1 VSRLFFAALLAVAV
15 LCTFVAGVS
24 FGSEPIA
31 FGDVLAT
38 LGLRLGFLEAA
49 ILQPGVEEIVWD
61 LRLPRVILAGL
72 VGGGLA
78 VIGVAMQALVRN
90 PLAEPYILGVSSGA
104 STGASL
110 FYLGFL
116 PPLMS
121 KALSMP
127 LAAFIGALAAM
138 TIVYLVARSG
148 SSMHT
153 GRLLL
158 AGVAVSA
165 LLAAT
170 TSFITYASPD
180 PHRVRAV
187 LFWMLG
193 SFSAARWD
201 LLALPAFASVGGCL
215 VLVAL
220 ARALDALLL
229 GDEPAL
235 SLGITVESTKKLL
248 ILITAFTTGS
258 LVSVSGIIGFVGLII
273 PHAVRLISGVTHR
286 RLVPVSYAVGAVFL
300 VWADLA
306 ARALIPHE
314 ELPVGILTAIC
325 GVPFFLVLLRS
336 SKQVFA

>member
-1 VSRLFFAALLAVAV
+1 VRGLLFSVLPAGAV

-31 FGDVLAT
+31 FADVLAT
-38 LGLRLGFLEAA
+38 LGLRLGLAEGA
-49 ILQPGVEEIVWD
+49 ILPPGVEEIVWD

-90 PLAEPYILGVSSGA
+90 PLAEPYILGVSAGA

-116 PPLMS
+116 PPLIS

-148 SSMHT
+148 SSMNT

-220 ARALDALLL
+220 SRALDALLL

-248 ILITAFTTGS
+248 IVITAFTTGS

-273 PHAVRLISGVTHR
+273 PHAVRLISGATHR

-325 GVPFFLVLLRS
+325 GVPFFLVLLRG

>member
-1 VSRLFFAALLAVAV
+1 
-15 LCTFVAGVS
+15 
-24 FGSEPIA
+24 
-31 FGDVLAT
+31 
-38 LGLRLGFLEAA
+38 
-49 ILQPGVEEIVWD
+49 
-61 LRLPRVILAGL
+61 
-72 VGGGLA
+72 
-78 VIGVAMQALVRN
+78 
-90 PLAEPYILGVSSGA
+90 
-104 STGASL
+104 
-110 FYLGFL
+110 
-116 PPLMS
+116 
-121 KALSMP
+121 P

-148 SSMHT
+148 SSMNT

-201 LLALPAFASVGGCL
+201 LLALPAFASLGGCL

-248 ILITAFTTGS
+248 IVITAFTTGS

-286 RLVPVSYAVGAVFL
+286 RLVPVSYAFGAVFL

-325 GVPFFLVLLRS
+325 GVPFFLVLLRG

>member
-1 VSRLFFAALLAVAV
+1 MSRLLFVVLLAGGV
-15 LCTFVAGVS
+15 LCTVVAGIS
-24 FGSEPIA
+24 FGSEPIVFA
-31 FGDVLAT
+31 DVLAT
-38 LGLRLGFLEAA
+38 LGLRLGFVETANLP
-49 ILQPGVEEIVWD
+49 PGVEEIVWD
-61 LRLPRVILAGL
+61 LRLPRVMLAGL

-90 PLAEPYILGVSSGA
+90 PLAEPYILGVSAGA

-116 PPLMS
+116 PPLIS

-138 TIVYLVARSG
+138 TIVYLVARSE
-148 SSMHT
+148 SSMNT

-193 SFSAARWD
+193 SFSGARWD

-325 GVPFFLVLLRS
+325 GVPFFLVLLRG

>member
-1 VSRLFFAALLAVAV
+1 MTRFFYAVLLLVALAV
-15 LCTFVAGVS
+15 TFAFGVS
-24 FGSEPIA
+24 FGSEPVA
-31 FGDVLAT
+31 FSDVVSVLGGR
-38 LGLRLGFLEAA
+38 LGLSHGASLA
-49 ILQPGVEEIVWD
+49 PGINEIVWD
-61 LRLPRVILAGL
+61 LRLPRVLLAAL

-90 PLAEPYILGVSSGA
+90 PLAEPYILGVSAGA

-116 PPLMS
+116 PPLIS

-127 LAAFIGALAAM
+127 LAAFAGALLAM
-138 TIVYLVARSG
+138 TIVYMVARSG
-148 SSMHT
+148 STMHT

-165 LLAAT
+165 LLAAV

-201 LLALPAFASVGGCL
+201 ALVLPAIASIGGCL
-215 VLVAL
+215 ILIAL
-220 ARALDALLL
+220 ARSLDALLL

-235 SLGITVESTKKLL
+235 GLGISVESTKKLL
-248 ILITAFTTGS
+248 ILITAFTTGT

-273 PHAVRLISGVTHR
+273 PHAVRLVSGVTHR
-286 RLVPVSYAVGAVFL
+286 RLLPVSYLVGAVFL

-325 GVPFFLVLLRS
+325 GVPFFLVLLRN
-336 SKQVFA
+336 SKRVFA